1 MRKFF
6 TFDGTGEKVVFVQ
19 KFENDDSALADA
31 IHLSRVSQV
40 SVCEILPDGEIK
52 VAHSCDDEPSKDWD
66 AAAAEPCDGED
77 RFADGNALASAGF
90 GMDEDHGRCDVW

>member
-52 VAHSCDDEPSKDWD
+52 VAHSCDDEPSSE
-66 AAAAEPCDGED
+66 AAAEPWDGED
-77 RFADGNALASAGF
+77 RFADGDALASAGF
-90 GMDEDHGRCDVW
+90 GMDEDHGGCNDW

>member
-31 IHLSRVSQV
+31 IHLSRVSPV

-52 VAHSCDDEPSKDWD
+52 VAHSCDDEPSSE
-66 AAAAEPCDGED
+66 AADEPWDGED
-77 RFADGNALASAGF
+77 RFADGDALASAGF
-90 GMDEDHGRCDVW
+90 GMDEDHGGCNDW

>member
-52 VAHSCDDEPSKDWD
+52 VAHSCDDEPSSE
-66 AAAAEPCDGED
+66 AAAEPWDGEAS
-77 RFADGNALASAGF
+77 FADGDALASAGF
-90 GMDEDHGRCDVW
+90 GMDEDHGGCNDW